1 MWSSIDLL
9 SPLPGG
15 RGQPNARDPTVPPR
29 RPITATSTAAPETLH
44 VARLAPLRSP
54 SPAGRRRRTSL
65 FASGSAARLPRA
77 LASFRAPGACRPP
90 AAHAGRTAGPVPA
103 VGMHGRP
110 TRTRGHHAASLLL
123 LLSCLARA
131 SRSIPT
137 PPAPAHSNRRS
148 RRRRRRALGAPACT
162 RCSPPT
168 PRAFTGWLARSGRP
182 ARWAGAAVHFPLLS
196 FTTLR
201 SSLVPGPWWPLRC
214 HLFTYVRV
222 GSARRC
228 VSEPA

>member
-110 TRTRGHHAASLLL
+110 TRTRGHHAAS
-123 LLSCLARA
+123 
-131 SRSIPT
+131 SRVS
-137 PPAPAHSNRRS
+137 PAPLAPSPHLQPRPTRTAAAEEDEEEHSG
-148 RRRRRRALGAPACT
+148 RRRARGAV
-162 RCSPPT
+162 PP
-168 PRAFTGWLARSGRP
+168 PRALLPGGWRVPAGR
-182 ARWAGAAVHFPLLS
+182 RAG
-196 FTTLR
+196 
-201 SSLVPGPWWPLRC
+201 PGR
-214 HLFTYVRV
+214 LFTSLFSR
-222 GSARRC
+222 SLLFD
-228 VSEPA
+228 PP